1 MSSPDFIAQESQF
14 HPTESYRIE
23 NKQNPNNQQNNF
35 NQLEYLSG
43 DPSTPLQGVSM
54 GMGRENKIRNETSS
68 YIGET
73 HAVFDENEQR
83 RFEQRELEETERRRK
98 ITEKMELE
106 LKLKADNRERAIKFM
121 NEFMM

>member
-1 MSSPDFIAQESQF
+1 MSSPDFMAQESQF

-23 NKQNPNNQQNNF
+23 NIKNTNNQQNNF
-35 NQLEYLSG
+35 NQIEYLSG
-43 DPSTPLQGVSM
+43 DPSTPIQGVSV
-54 GMGRENKIRNETSS
+54 GMGGENKNRNETSS

-73 HAVFDENEQR
+73 HVVFDENEQR

-106 LKLKADNRERAIKFM
+106 IKLKADNRERAIKFM

>member
-1 MSSPDFIAQESQF
+1 MGS
-14 HPTESYRIE
+14 RLC
-23 NKQNPNNQQNNF
+23 NNQQNNF

-43 DPSTPLQGVSM
+43 DPSTPIQGVSV
-54 GMGRENKIRNETSS
+54 GMGGENKNRNETSS

-73 HAVFDENEQR
+73 HVVFDENEQR

-106 LKLKADNRERAIKFM
+106 LKLKADNRERAIEFM